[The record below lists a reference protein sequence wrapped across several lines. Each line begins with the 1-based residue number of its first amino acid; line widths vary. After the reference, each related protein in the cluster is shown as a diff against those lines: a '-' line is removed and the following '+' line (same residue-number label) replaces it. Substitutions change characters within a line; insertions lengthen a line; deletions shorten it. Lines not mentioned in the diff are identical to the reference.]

1 MYIVKGIFLIC
12 YSFFPSKY
20 KKNMHNLQWSFL
32 WNLLENNFKLFN
44 NINTFTRRLKYNYI
58 SMY

>member
-1 MYIVKGIFLIC
+1 MEYFLIC
-12 YSFFPSKY
+12 HSFFPSKY

-32 WNLLENNFKLFN
+32 WNLLENKFKLFN
-44 NINTFTRRLKYNYI
+44 NINTFTRKLKYNYI